1 MKERTTRVDPE
12 SLCCVRCCTYI
23 YQPSR
28 WSINVSVD
36 LARGNTN
43 IRRRR
48 ALRCLISTA
57 SFLRFCPAE
66 RPTLERR
73 RHHHHHAL
81 AVSCIQTFPVQQ
93 QQKRERKNP
102 SSLLFPPRY
111 TYMHTTYIQDGR
123 KKKKIWKRRLHKHKK
138 RINKYMNQ
146 TGWWW
151 RCVPTSE
158 KQSVSFWCN
167 FDDGLS
173 LCTSLAFF
181 NFYYIF
187 QLMNYIHSSVLD
199 ATTWQP
205 FYLEG
210 CCCCNSKGVF

>member
-1 MKERTTRVDPE
+1 MKERTTRVDPK

-73 RHHHHHAL
+73 HHHHHAL

-93 QQKRERKNP
+93 QKRERKNP

-111 TYMHTTYIQDGR
+111 IHAYYIHTRRSKKEDM
-123 KKKKIWKRRLHKHKK
+123 KKKVAQTQEA
-138 RINKYMNQ
+138 NK
-146 TGWWW
+146 
-151 RCVPTSE
+151 
-158 KQSVSFWCN
+158 
-167 FDDGLS
+167 
-173 LCTSLAFF
+173 
-181 NFYYIF
+181 
-187 QLMNYIHSSVLD
+187 
-199 ATTWQP
+199 
-205 FYLEG
+205 
-210 CCCCNSKGVF
+210 